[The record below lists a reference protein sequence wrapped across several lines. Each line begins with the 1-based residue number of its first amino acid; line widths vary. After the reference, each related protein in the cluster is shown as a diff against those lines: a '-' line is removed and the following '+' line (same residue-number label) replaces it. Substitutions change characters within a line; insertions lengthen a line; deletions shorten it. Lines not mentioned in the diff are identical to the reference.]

1 MPRSCILEWHVLN
14 SVMFNFL
21 LFPQNVILL
30 MCLKQ
35 DPNKIHTLHFVD
47 ITMSVKILNSLFLFF
62 PFVEK
67 NIICSKNFDICVVS
81 LWCGVI
87 ICPTMAQ
94 FSYKLVDQG
103 ACSDSDSSICGKN
116 IS

>member
-21 LFPQNVILL
+21 LSPQNVILL

-47 ITMSVKILNSLFLFF
+47 IAMSVKILNSLFFSF

-67 NIICSKNFDICVVS
+67 NYIICSKNFHISVVS

-87 ICPTMAQ
+87 ICPIIGEV
-94 FSYKLVDQG
+94 FL
-103 ACSDSDSSICGKN
+103 
-116 IS
+116 